1 MKKIV
6 LLLFLSCCWIASCS
20 NSSHTP
26 DPDPAIESGT
36 ILSQELQTPQT
47 PAGVDAELYGQ
58 LVEQL
63 RRVLADPARFAA
75 DTATDPGSAVTLLW
89 VDESSSLQ
97 WSHRMKGDYDNNG
110 EVNISDITPIAIYFG
125 EMGPFADDSPQK
137 VVDGDGNGEINIA
150 DVTPIG
156 INFSRRVT
164 GYNIFSSNNGDDLAL
179 PAVQLPAVQNVAF
192 GDGSVMPGGLR
203 DFEVPVTP
211 DSAGH
216 FFWVRPTDG
225 TEDGIASNTAGPGE
239 PPLAVLDVMPW
250 IGQPL
255 GADFDASGSS
265 SPRALALTYEF
276 DYTGDGTFDYIGADS
291 LVSSPLDEPGSYVAI
306 LRVTDENGSNASTT
320 QQYII
325 ADVGG
330 GAGELGRGGGELQL
344 GDITIEA
351 VPGSLLGEMEIVAYQ
366 TELPPG
372 LPESFFTGSPACHI
386 GISDDDMLNA
396 PLRMTLPYDDA
407 AFGDESN
414 VSVLYFD
421 ESHGWMPTTLLELD
435 TDGNR
440 IKVDSRRFGTFV
452 VGWFDVSKIVGFLQ
466 SSLPFDPT
474 LHGWNINNFGNYFSP
489 GGNCLGMSGYCQ
501 WFYTE
506 GPAEI
511 LNGKYSSVGGNPVSI
526 AHLTAARGHLAQSQ
540 AWAFHSWDGQ
550 MASTEP
556 LVGLTMKIYLSV
568 FEDPLILLLGVNGSG
583 RHACVVY
590 EYDDTGFTF
599 YDVNSKNN
607 EQFLP
612 FDGNSGFGNYGGY
625 NSFGFVAGPSLGRA
639 EDFGYLTTEAE
650 NGFALSQDIQLTS
663 PTFGQ
668 LVVGNSVMITGNLLA
683 GLNGQAEVIAYVNGM
698 LNTIPVNAGHFSG
711 SVPIN
716 NGDNSIIIMAGAT
729 SQSDWKR
736 NGATLVTSVTGTS
749 AIKKLAVYNNWL
761 KNAADLDLYVIEPD
775 GEPVWPGH
783 PRSKNLLNVLLENDS
798 GFGPEMVALQPDND
812 GQVVPGEYK
821 VRVHYRQDLG
831 TLAPTG
837 PVEGTVLILLNEG
850 MESQDLRM
858 VPYYIIDDNDLNTAG
873 DATGSDWVD
882 IATINVMTGEVT
894 SLHPPAG
901 K

>member
-1 MKKIV
+1 MKRLV
-6 LLLFLSCCWIASCS
+6 LLFLLCCWIASCS
-20 NSSHTP
+20 NGSQTP
-26 DPDPAIESGT
+26 DPGPANANDAV
-36 ILSQELQTPQT
+36 LPVELQNPQT
-47 PAGVDAELYGQ
+47 PAGVDAELYGR
-58 LVEQL
+58 LVAQL
-63 RRVLADPARFAA
+63 RSVLENPARFAA
-75 DTATDPGSAVTLLW
+75 ETADDPASATTLLW

-97 WSHRMKGDYDNNG
+97 WSHRMKGDYDLNG
-110 EVNISDITPIAIYFG
+110 EVNISDITPIAIHFG
-125 EMGPFADDSPQK
+125 ESGPFAPGSIQS

-150 DVTPIG
+150 DITPIG
-156 INFSRRVT
+156 INYGRLVT
-164 GYNIFSSNNGDDLAL
+164 GYNIFTSNNGDEYAL
-179 PAVQLPAVQNVAF
+179 PAVQLPAVQFV
-192 GDGSVMPGGLR
+192 GMEKSVVSDDGQH
-203 DFEVPVTP
+203 DFTVVVSPA
-211 DSAGH
+211 SNGH

-225 TEDGIASNTAGPGE
+225 TQDGVASNTAGPGE
-239 PPLAVLDVMPW
+239 PPLAVLDVVPW

-276 DYTGDGTFDYIGADS
+276 DFTGDGTFDYTGADS
-291 LVSSPLDEPGSYVAI
+291 MVSSPLAEPGSYVAI
-306 LRVTDENGSNASTT
+306 LQVTDENGSYASTS
-320 QQYII
+320 QQYMI

-344 GDITIEA
+344 GDIMVEA
-351 VPGSLLGEMEIVAYQ
+351 VPGSLLGDMEIVAYQ

-396 PLRMTLPYDDA
+396 PLKMTLPYDDA

-421 ESHGWMPTTLLELD
+421 KAHGWMPTTLLDLD
-435 TDGNR
+435 TENNR

-452 VGWFDVSKIVGFLQ
+452 VGWFDISKIVGFLQ
-466 SSLPFDPT
+466 SSLPFDPA

-506 GPAEI
+506 GPSEI
-511 LNGKYSSVGGNPVSI
+511 LNGKYSSAGGNPVSI

-540 AWAFHSWDGQ
+540 AWAFKSWDGQ
-550 MASTEP
+550 MASTEG

-568 FEDPLILLLGVNGSG
+568 FEDPLVLLLGVNGSG
-583 RHACVVY
+583 NHACVVY
-590 EYDDTGFTF
+590 EYDDMGFTF

-612 FDGNSGFGNYGGY
+612 FDGNTGFGNYGSW
-625 NSFGFVAGPSLGRA
+625 NSFGFIAGPSMGRA

-668 LVVGNSVMITGNLLA
+668 VVAGNSVQITGNLLS

-716 NGDNSIIIMAGAT
+716 NGDNSIIIMAGT
-729 SQSDWKR
+729 MSQSDWKR

-749 AIKKLAVYNNWL
+749 AIKKVAVYNNWL
-761 KNAADLDLYVIEPD
+761 RNLADLDLYVIEPN

-783 PRSKNLLNVLLENDS
+783 PRSKKLLNMLLENDS

-812 GQVVPGEYK
+812 GQVEAGEYK

-837 PVEGTVLILLNEG
+837 PVQGSVLILLNEG
-850 MESQDLRM
+850 MENQELRL
-858 VPYYIIDDNDLNTAG
+858 VPYYIADDNPDNTAA
-873 DATGSDWVD
+873 DAMGSDWVD
-882 IATINVMTGEVT
+882 IAMINVMTGEVT
-894 SLHPPAG
+894 NLHPPAG
-901 K
+901 M